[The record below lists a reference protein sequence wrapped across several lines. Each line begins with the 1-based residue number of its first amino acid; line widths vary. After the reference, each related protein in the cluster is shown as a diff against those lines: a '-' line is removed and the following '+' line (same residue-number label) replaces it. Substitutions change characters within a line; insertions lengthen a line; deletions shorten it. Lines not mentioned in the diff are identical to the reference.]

1 MNDQEDLPKKT
12 EFCEKHL
19 QIKYQLFHMNMKPSH
34 DEKKKIEIGNDNVN
48 GNNFLILIVGYFYQ
62 VNEFC

>member
-1 MNDQEDLPKKT
+1 
-12 EFCEKHL
+12 
-19 QIKYQLFHMNMKPSH
+19 MNMKPSH

-48 GNNFLILIVGYFYQ
+48 GNNFLILIAGYFYQ